1 MRRSTDTT
9 IVRHQQSL
17 KAKVK
22 RLGVS
27 LMAVISFIVAGGAG
41 FLALLMLATSI
52 LEAFTADG
60 YIGCLIAVCGAAFAG
75 TVIGRWAA
83 RSVTA
88 ACGWTP
94 LDWSRFTRWMRNEP
108 TRKAWRTHK
117 VADEDL
123 NSFSLSLQNS
133 WTMTDD

>member
-1 MRRSTDTT
+1 MN

-17 KAKVK
+17 KARAI

-27 LMAVISFIVAGGAG
+27 LVAVASFIMAGGTG
-41 FLALLMLATSI
+41 FLALLMPATSI
-52 LEAFTADG
+52 LEEVTADG
-60 YIGCLIAVCGAAFAG
+60 YIGCLIAVCGAALAG

-88 ACGWTP
+88 ACGWTA
-94 LDWSRFTRWMRNEP
+94 LDWSRFTSWARNEP
-108 TRKAWRTHK
+108 TREAWRTYE
-117 VADEDL
+117 VASEEL
-123 NSFSLSLQNS
+123 NSFSLSLRNS